1 MSWLKPRSIRGQLIS
16 GLVLFEG
23 LLVVVFA
30 TLLVREQASEIH
42 ERARLRLES
51 EVNLLALQSQ
61 DSLAQ
66 GQAGYLLPIL
76 RTMVNSPGIRAAL
89 VTDSNGRVIASSD
102 PAMSGK
108 DPLTRL
114 EKIHL
119 VDAPGPAIFRVP
131 GGAREGVQAIHAGG
145 QLSGFAWVYEDAT
158 ASWQQISSLIR
169 ITVIF
174 AGLAALG
181 TVFIAGILARSITRP
196 LRALLAATRKLIRDP
211 ETKEGFPLEVTSAN
225 ESADLTRAFNLMVT
239 SIEEQRAG
247 LSDTLALLDS
257 MLENAPIGFAFF
269 DRKFRYVRVNQFM
282 AEMNQAPIGRH
293 LGRTISEMLAGPA
306 SELLQ
311 ASIESVFETGKPVV
325 QFEVHTP
332 VSGDPSQVRSW
343 LINVYPVK
351 ASSEAVRWVGAIVV
365 ETTERKHSED
375 ALRKTEKLAAA
386 GRLAASIAHE
396 INNPLEAV
404 TNLLYLLRHQPSL
417 DREALTYAD
426 LAQQEISRVAEMT
439 QQTLRFYRQS
449 TFPVVANVGE
459 LLDSVLTLYT
469 GRLQSLQVEVSRN
482 FGPDLDLYCFS
493 GELRQLF
500 ANLIGNAIDALS
512 QGGHLRLSVLR
523 SRSWVD
529 GRPGIRLFVA
539 DNGCGMTRAIRLRI
553 FEPFFTTKETTGTGL
568 GLWVSSEIITKH
580 NATVRVASRPAG
592 GAGTKQPGTVFMLFF
607 PEDGIGVPPTE
618 PAAETVQNASSEDR
632 PREPHEV
639 R

>member
-16 GLVLFEG
+16 GLILFEG
-23 LLVVVFA
+23 LLVIVFA
-30 TLLVREQASEIH
+30 ILLVREQASEIH

-61 DSLAQ
+61 DSLSQ
-66 GQAGYLLPIL
+66 GEAGYLEPIL
-76 RTMVNSPGIRAAL
+76 RTMVNSPGIRAAV
-89 VTDSNGRVIASSD
+89 VTDINGRIIASSD
-102 PAMSGK
+102 SGTNGM
-108 DPLTRL
+108 DLLTRL
-114 EKIHL
+114 EKKQMADTGGA
-119 VDAPGPAIFRVP
+119 VIFRVP
-131 GGAREGVQAIHAGG
+131 GGAREAVQAIHVGG

-158 ASWQQISSLIR
+158 AAWQQIYSLIR
-169 ITVIF
+169 ITFIF

-181 TVFIAGILARSITRP
+181 TAIIAGSLARSITRP

-211 ETKEGFPLEVTSAN
+211 ETKEGFPLEVTSTN

-239 SIEEQRAG
+239 SMDEQRAG

-282 AEMNQAPIGRH
+282 AEMNQVPIGRH
-293 LGRTISEMLAGPA
+293 LGRTIAEMLPA
-306 SELLQ
+306 PAAEMLQ
-311 ASIESVFETGKPVV
+311 GCIQSVFETGQPVI
-325 QFEVHTP
+325 QFELNTAL
-332 VSGDPSQVRSW
+332 SGDATQVRSW

-351 ASSEAVRWVGAIVV
+351 ATSEAVRWVGAIVV
-365 ETTERKHSED
+365 EATERKRAED

-417 DREALTYAD
+417 DEEAIAYAD

-449 TFPVVANVGE
+449 TLPVVANIAE
-459 LLDSVLTLYT
+459 LLDSVLTLYI
-469 GRLQSLQVEVSRN
+469 GRLQAAQIEVSRRW
-482 FGPDLDLYCFS
+482 GPDVDLFCFS

-500 ANLIGNAIDALS
+500 ANLIGNALDAMG
-512 QGGHLRLSVLR
+512 QGGHLWLSVRR

-529 GRPGIRLFVA
+529 GAPGIRLFVA
-539 DNGCGMTRAIRLRI
+539 DNGCGMTQATRLRI

-568 GLWVSSEIITKH
+568 GLWVSSEIIAKH

-592 GAGTKQPGTVFMLFF
+592 AGEGRQSGTVFMLFF
-607 PEDGIGVPPTE
+607 PEGGIGVPPPVAS
-618 PAAETVQNASSEDR
+618 PAATTQNA
-632 PREPHEV
+632 
-639 R
+639 

>member
-16 GLVLFEG
+16 GLMLFEG

-30 TLLVREQASEIH
+30 TLLVREQALEIH

-66 GQAGYLLPIL
+66 GQAGYLVPIL
-76 RTMVNSPGIRAAL
+76 RAMVNSPVIRAVM
-89 VTDSNGRVIASSD
+89 VTDINGRVIASSD
-102 PAMSGK
+102 PEMNGK
-108 DPLTRL
+108 DLLTRL
-114 EKIHL
+114 EKRHL
-119 VDAPGPAIFRVP
+119 EDTPRAEIFRVP
-131 GGAREGVQAIHAGG
+131 GGAREAVQAIHVGG

-181 TVFIAGILARSITRP
+181 TVVIAGSLARSITRP

-225 ESADLTRAFNLMVT
+225 ESADLTRAFNRMVT

-306 SELLQ
+306 AELLQ
-311 ASIESVFETGKPVV
+311 GCIESVFETGKPVV
-325 QFEVHTP
+325 QFELHTS
-332 VSGDPSQVRSW
+332 VSGDPPQVRSW

-365 ETTERKHSED
+365 ETTDRKHAED

-417 DREALTYAD
+417 DREARAYAD

-449 TFPVVANVGE
+449 TLPAVANVCE
-459 LLDSVLTLYT
+459 LLDSVLTLFT
-469 GRLQSLQVEVSRN
+469 GRLHSLQIEVSRQS
-482 FGPDLDLYCFS
+482 GPDVNLFCF
-493 GELRQLF
+493 
-500 ANLIGNAIDALS
+500 
-512 QGGHLRLSVLR
+512 
-523 SRSWVD
+523 
-529 GRPGIRLFVA
+529 
-539 DNGCGMTRAIRLRI
+539 
-553 FEPFFTTKETTGTGL
+553 
-568 GLWVSSEIITKH
+568 
-580 NATVRVASRPAG
+580 
-592 GAGTKQPGTVFMLFF
+592 
-607 PEDGIGVPPTE
+607 
-618 PAAETVQNASSEDR
+618 
-632 PREPHEV
+632 
-639 R
+639 

>member
-16 GLVLFEG
+16 GLILFEG

-30 TLLVREQASEIH
+30 ILLVREQALEIH

-66 GQAGYLLPIL
+66 GQAGYLVPIL
-76 RTMVNSPGIRAAL
+76 RAMINSPSIRTAM
-89 VTDSNGRVIASSD
+89 VTDTNGRVIASSD
-102 PAMSGK
+102 PEMNGK
-108 DPLTRL
+108 ELLTRL
-114 EKIHL
+114 EKKHL
-119 VDAPGPAIFRVP
+119 EDTTRAVIFRVP
-131 GGAREGVQAIHAGG
+131 GGAREAVQAIHVGG

-158 ASWQQISSLIR
+158 AAWQQIYSLIR
-169 ITVIF
+169 ITFIF
-174 AGLAALG
+174 AGLGALG
-181 TVFIAGILARSITRP
+181 TAIIAGTLARSITRP
-196 LRALLAATRKLIRDP
+196 LRTLLSATRKLIRDP
-211 ETKEGFPLEVTSAN
+211 ETKEGFPLEVTSNN

-269 DRKFRYVRVNQFM
+269 DRKLRYVRVNQFL
-282 AEMNQAPIGRH
+282 AEMNQVPIGRH
-293 LGRTISEMLAGPA
+293 LGRSIAEMLPGPA
-306 SELLQ
+306 AEVLQ
-311 ASIESVFETGKPVV
+311 RQVQSVFETGQPVT
-325 QFEVHTP
+325 QFELDTP
-332 VSGDPSQVRSW
+332 LPGDQVRSW

-351 ASSEAVRWVGAIVV
+351 ATSEAVRWVGAIVV
-365 ETTERKHSED
+365 EATQRKRAEA

-417 DREALTYAD
+417 DQEATGYAD

-449 TFPVVANVGE
+449 TLPVVANIAE
-459 LLDSVLTLYT
+459 LLESVLTLYM
-469 GRLQSLQVEVSRN
+469 GRLVALQIEVSRKIA
-482 FGPDLDLYCFS
+482 PDVELYCFS
-493 GELRQLF
+493 GELRQVF
-500 ANLIGNAIDALS
+500 ANLIGNAIDAMARGGCLS
-512 QGGHLRLSVLR
+512 LSIRR

-529 GRPGIRLFVA
+529 GTPGIRLFVA
-539 DNGCGMTRAIRLRI
+539 DNGCGMTEATRLRI

-568 GLWVSSEIITKH
+568 GLWVSSEIIVKH
-580 NATVRVASRPAG
+580 NATVRVVSRTAG
-592 GAGTKQPGTVFMLFF
+592 GADGRPSGTVFMLFF
-607 PEDGIGVPPTE
+607 PENGIGEPPVAA
-618 PAAETVQNASSEDR
+618 PAAATQSV
-632 PREPHEV
+632 
-639 R
+639 

>member
-16 GLVLFEG
+16 GLILFEG

-42 ERARLRLES
+42 QRASQRLQS

-66 GQAGYLLPIL
+66 GQAGYLVPIL
-76 RTMVNSPGIRAAL
+76 RTMINAPGVRAAV

-102 PAMSGK
+102 PSMNGK
-108 DPLTRL
+108 DLLTRL
-114 EKIHL
+114 EKKHL
-119 VDAPGPAIFRVP
+119 EDTTGPVMFRNP
-131 GGAREGVQAIHAGG
+131 GGAREAVQAIHVGG
-145 QLSGFAWVYEDAT
+145 QVSGYAWVYEDAT

-169 ITVIF
+169 ITIIF
-174 AGLAALG
+174 ASLAALG
-181 TVFIAGILARSITRP
+181 TAIVAGWLARSITRP

-225 ESADLTRAFNLMVT
+225 EAADLTRAFNLMVT

-293 LGRTISEMLAGPA
+293 LGRSILEMLPSPGA
-306 SELLQ
+306 ELLQ
-311 ASIESVFETGKPVV
+311 GCIESVFSTGKPVV
-325 QFEVHTP
+325 QFELNTSA
-332 VSGDPSQVRSW
+332 SGDAAQIRSW

-351 ASSEAVRWVGAIVV
+351 ASSDAVRWVGAIVV
-365 ETTERKHSED
+365 EATERKRAED

-417 DREALTYAD
+417 DDEAIAYAD

-449 TFPVVANVGE
+449 TSPVVANIGE

-469 GRLQSLQVEVSRN
+469 GRLLALQVEVSRES
-482 FGPDLDLYCFS
+482 GPDLDLYCFS

-500 ANLIGNAIDALS
+500 ANLIGNAIDAMTP
-512 QGGHLRLSVLR
+512 GGHLRLSLRR
-523 SRSWVD
+523 SRSWED
-529 GRPGIRLFVA
+529 GTPGIRLFVA
-539 DNGCGMTRAIRLRI
+539 DDGCGMTRATRQRI

-568 GLWVSSEIITKH
+568 GLWVSSEIIAKH
-580 NATVRVASRPAG
+580 NGTVRVASRSAIRENDKG
-592 GAGTKQPGTVFMLFF
+592 SGTVFMLFF
-607 PEDGIGVPPTE
+607 PENGIGAPSVSSDALATQNIPSE
-618 PAAETVQNASSEDR
+618 GRSVET
-632 PREPHEV
+632 HEV